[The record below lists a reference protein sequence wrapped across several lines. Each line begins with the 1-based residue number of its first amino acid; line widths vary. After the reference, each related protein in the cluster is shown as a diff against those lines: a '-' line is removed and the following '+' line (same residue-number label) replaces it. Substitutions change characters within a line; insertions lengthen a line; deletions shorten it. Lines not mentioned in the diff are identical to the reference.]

1 MLHKHLRY
9 LPALLGR
16 LPQIIGSMRALFR
29 NRVLL
34 LLDVVGWTLLPFVAL
49 GVRLDGWEGA
59 AIYLPRVAIFTGWAI
74 AFQFLGMYVAGM
86 YRRMWRYASL
96 DELFGI
102 TVSLG
107 IAGVVTGLAHFTLS
121 PLLFPRGPGI
131 QSLPRSIPI
140 INALFAIM
148 WSGGLR
154 FALRY
159 SAYRLQRIRGRQRI
173 QRAIILGAGDAG
185 SILARELLANPSL
198 DLEPIGFID
207 DDVRKHGQVIYGL
220 PVLGDRRKILEAARV
235 HHAGTAIIAM
245 PTAPGTVV
253 RELRDLCQ
261 EAQLRALI
269 IPGFEAMLTGKVN
282 LSQLRNVQIED
293 LLRREPVQTDH
304 QQVADLLSG
313 MTVLVTGAGGS
324 IGSELCRQITRFGV
338 RELVLLGHGE
348 NSIFA
353 IHNEL
358 RASHPEVRLHA
369 VIADVRDPKRIDSVF
384 RRFRPQ
390 AVFHAAAHKHVPLME
405 DNPEEAVTNNVG
417 GTYNVVCA
425 AERWGTKHFV
435 LISTDKAVNPTNV
448 MGATKRVAE
457 RLVHDAAVRCSRDFV
472 SVRFGNVLGSRG
484 SVVPT
489 FQAQIA
495 SGGPVRV
502 THQDMTRYFMT
513 IPEAVQLVLQAAAM
527 GKGGETFVLDMGK
540 PIKIVDL
547 ARDLIRLSGFEP
559 GRDIQVEFTGLR
571 PGEKMFEELFL
582 GEEHHT
588 RTTHEKIY
596 VASNE
601 HEPGPS
607 SRWIV
612 ELMQSA
618 RGGDQDAV
626 RAMLIQYAP
635 TLAEIPPSVPL
646 PAEVA
651 GAVPPPAR
659 ASGGRIRTG

>member
-1 MLHKHLRY
+1 
-9 LPALLGR
+9 
-16 LPQIIGSMRALFR
+16 MRALFR

-34 LLDVVGWTLLPFVAL
+34 LLDLIGWSILPMLAL
-49 GVRLDGWEGA
+49 AVRLDGWDGA
-59 AIYLPRVAIFTGWAI
+59 GPYLPRVVIFTCWAI
-74 AFQFLGMYVAGM
+74 AFQFLGMWFAGM

-102 TVSLG
+102 TVGLG
-107 IAGVVTGLAHFTLS
+107 VAGVITGIVHFTFS
-121 PLLFPRGPGI
+121 PVLIPRGPGTL
-131 QSLPRSIPI
+131 SLPRSVPI
-140 INALFAIM
+140 INALFAII
-148 WSGGLR
+148 WSGGTR
-154 FALRY
+154 FTLRY
-159 SAYRLQRIRGRQRI
+159 LAYRLQRIRGRQRI

-185 SILARELLANPSL
+185 SILARELLANPAL

-207 DDVRKHGQVIYGL
+207 DDIRKHGQVIYGL
-220 PVLGDRRKILEAARV
+220 PVLGGRKMILEAARV

-245 PTAPGTVV
+245 PTARGTVV

-269 IPGFEAMLTGKVN
+269 IPGFEAILTGKVN
-282 LSQLRNVQIED
+282 LSQLRDVQIED

-304 QQVADLLSG
+304 QMVAELLSG

-338 RELVLLGHGE
+338 RELILLGHGE

-358 RASHPEVRLHA
+358 RAAHPEVRLHA
-369 VIADVRDPKRIDSVF
+369 VIADVRDPKRIQSVF

-425 AERWGTKHFV
+425 AERWGTQHFV
-435 LISTDKAVNPTNV
+435 LISTDKAVNPANV

-457 RLVHDAAVRCSRDFV
+457 RLVHDAAVRCRRDFV

-489 FQAQIA
+489 FQQQIIA
-495 SGGPVRV
+495 GGPVRV

-513 IPEAVQLVLQAAAM
+513 IPEAVQLVLQAAAL
-527 GKGGETFVLDMGK
+527 GKGGETFVLDMGA
-540 PIKIVDL
+540 PVKIVDL

-559 GRDIQVEFTGLR
+559 GRDIQIEFTGLR

-582 GEEHHT
+582 GDERHA
-588 RTTHEKIY
+588 RTAHEKVY
-596 VASNE
+596 VATNE

-607 SRWIV
+607 QRWIV
-612 ELMQSA
+612 ELMQAA
-618 RGGDQDAV
+618 RVGDQDAV

-635 TLAEIPPSVPL
+635 SLAEIPPATPL
-646 PAEVA
+646 PLEVA
-651 GAVPPPAR
+651 GAVPPPVRSSGSRER
-659 ASGGRIRTG
+659 ARTG

>member
-1 MLHKHLRY
+1 
-9 LPALLGR
+9 
-16 LPQIIGSMRALFR
+16 MRVLFR

-34 LLDVVGWTLLPFVAL
+34 LIDLAGWSLLPLLAL
-49 GVRLDGWEGA
+49 GVRLDGWEGTDP
-59 AIYLPRVAIFTGWAI
+59 YLRRVLIFTCWAMVM
-74 AFQFLGMYVAGM
+74 QFAALYVAGM

-107 IAGVVTGLAHFTLS
+107 IAGVVTGFIHFTFS
-121 PLLFPRGPGI
+121 PVLFPRQPGEL
-131 QSLPRSIPI
+131 SLPRSIPI
-140 INALFAIM
+140 INALFAII
-148 WSGGLR
+148 WSGGFR

-159 SAYRLQRIRGRQRI
+159 VSYRLQRVRGRQRV
-173 QRAIILGAGDAG
+173 QRALILGAGDAG
-185 SILARELLANPSL
+185 SILARELLANPAL

-207 DDVRKHGQVIYGL
+207 DDRRKHGQVIYGL
-220 PVLGDRRKILEAARV
+220 PVFGGREKLLEVARV

-245 PTAPGTVV
+245 PTAPGSVV
-253 RELRDLCQ
+253 REFRDLCQ
-261 EAQLRALI
+261 DAQLRALI
-269 IPGFEAMLTGKVN
+269 IPGFEAILTGKVN
-282 LSQLRNVQIED
+282 LTQLRTVQIED

-324 IGSELCRQITRFGV
+324 IGSELCRQIVRFGV

-353 IHNEL
+353 INNEL
-358 RASHPEVRLHA
+358 RASHPEVRIHA
-369 VIADVRDPKRIDSVF
+369 IIADIRDPKRIHAVF

-417 GTYNVVCA
+417 GTYNVLGA
-425 AERWGTKHFV
+425 AERWGTQHFV
-435 LISTDKAVNPTNV
+435 FISTDKAVNPTNV

-457 RLVHDAAVRCSRDFV
+457 RLVHDAAVRCQRDFV

-495 SGGPVRV
+495 AGGPVRV

-540 PIKIVDL
+540 PVKIVDL
-547 ARDLIRLSGFEP
+547 ARDLILLSGFEP
-559 GRDIQVEFTGLR
+559 GRDIQIEFTGLR

-582 GEEHHT
+582 DGEDHA
-588 RTTHEKIY
+588 RTGHDKIY

-607 SRWIV
+607 ARWIV
-612 ELMQSA
+612 ELMQAA
-618 RGGDQDAV
+618 RVGDQDAV
-626 RAMLIQYAP
+626 RAMIVEYAP
-635 TLAEIPPSVPL
+635 TLAEIPPAVPL
-646 PAEVA
+646 PPQVA
-651 GAVPPPAR
+651 GAVAPPAR
-659 ASGGRIRTG
+659 TSGGRERARTGS